1 MRKRTNRRA
10 ISTIIGSA
18 VFLVLF
24 VAGFTVFIFALE
36 VSSERFSQQ
45 LTSSFEQTIRG
56 KEQFTIAPSIN
67 LADTLFIEVLNT
79 GSVPLNII
87 RAYVV
92 DMSDGT
98 LFNYEINF
106 ADAHV
111 APNESRA
118 ILANYVPGVG
128 DDAKTNIP
136 DGIYDVKV
144 VSELGT
150 VAIKILTVPLDP
162 FFVDLF
168 TIPKAIG
175 SGQDVTIAMLVYN
188 RGNATIFDVEP
199 VSIPD
204 NMTVPFS
211 AVSGGVTDG
220 PNPATPVSLE
230 PQESVLFTWE
240 QKVIGA
246 VGTSIVYTN
255 SAKGVD
261 PASLDVLTS
270 STASSTVEFVP
281 QAISLVQR
289 PQIALTIPN
298 PAGETNGERAVW
310 GMNVLN
316 PTDTPIEISRIVI
329 NAIPST
335 TVQIFKV
342 GDICANT
349 EIDPLTTNG
358 SFTCPAANVL
368 AWSDL
373 DKITVPARDIQEFF
387 VLVDTIVPGGTT
399 DPMTL
404 IGGTVFSSFGPAT
417 EISIS
422 TSSILKSDGGAAYN
436 ILATTA
442 TSGLIVSDAIVTSV
456 IQPNLKDVCSGS
468 TFNLNVAIV
477 AISNEIDS
485 QVESGTLVINIPPG
499 FKVGTVV
506 DVNNEFSASLNTPIE
521 FTDGSNQITGDFT
534 LLGDDDT
541 TPGGSASP
549 EAFYVKIPLTAPI
562 VTVNALYIVFALAD
576 GITTHASEHPIA
588 PLMQFPIQVLEVG
601 C

>member
-1 MRKRTNRRA
+1 MTKRTNKRA

-18 VFLVLF
+18 IFLVLF

-36 VSSERFSQQ
+36 VSSERFSEQ
-45 LTSSFEQTIRG
+45 LSASFEQTIRG

-67 LADTLFIEVLNT
+67 LADTLFIEVVNT

-98 LFNYEINF
+98 LLEYEINF

-118 ILANYVPGVG
+118 ILENYVQGSG
-128 DDAKTNIP
+128 SAKTNIP

-188 RGNATIFDVEP
+188 RGNATLFDVAP
-199 VSIPD
+199 VTAATT
-204 NMTVPFS
+204 MTVPNTS
-211 AVSGGVTDG
+211 ISGTTIG
-220 PNPATPVSLE
+220 PNPSSINALE

-240 QKVIGA
+240 QTVIGA

-255 SAKGVD
+255 SATGTD
-261 PASLDVLTS
+261 DASGDTVTS
-270 STASSTVEFVP
+270 GTDSSSVKFVP

-289 PQIALTIPN
+289 PQIAFTIPN

-310 GMNVLN
+310 GMNILN
-316 PTDTPIEISRIVI
+316 PTDTPIEVSRIVL

-349 EIDPLTTNG
+349 EIDPLTSNG

-404 IGGTVFSSFGPAT
+404 VGGTVFSSFGPAT
-417 EISIS
+417 EITIS

-499 FKVGTVV
+499 FKVGTIV
-506 DVNNEFSASLNTPIE
+506 DVNNEFSAALDTPTE
-521 FTDGSNQITGDFT
+521 FSDGSNQITGDFT

-549 EAFYVKIPLTAPI
+549 EAFYVQIPLTAPI
-562 VTVNALYIVFALAD
+562 VTVDALYIVFALAD